1 MLAVPFARQRSGSS
15 SQLTE
20 QDDIPLG
27 LHEFLQLCQTVGA
40 EPWYNLPPAISPTEM
55 QNLMQYLGGDAS
67 TPYGAKRAALGQA
80 APWTSVFPVIH
91 LELGNEEW
99 NNITFAGSDIND
111 PVAYGNRVTTIF
123 GAAKSSPYY
132 TAANFDL
139 IMGSLEIN
147 SWYTGQEIS
156 NASNYD
162 SIAVAPYMF
171 GSFNDTSSTEAIFG
185 PMFAEPEMTDSV
197 STGYMYQQSQTVT
210 AAGKNLVVYEENLG
224 TQGGTASQSMVNAV
238 VPSVGGGVTMADHML
253 LQMRD
258 LGIKTQNIWALPEY
272 QNPFT
277 NPNGASETTP
287 LFGTVIDMGGQT
299 NRQRPVFLA
308 EQLVNTAILPNMLAT
323 TLTGANPTWNQP
335 LSTNDS
341 TDAVQL
347 NAHELQAFA
356 FTDGANNRSL
366 VLINLSRT
374 TALPVT
380 FSGTNAPFGTVAVG
394 VLTSTNLTD
403 TNENSGLVNTT
414 NTTLT
419 GFSPAAAYS
428 LPPFSVTVFS
438 WNATQ
443 P

>member
-1 MLAVPFARQRSGSS
+1 
-15 SQLTE
+15 
-20 QDDIPLG
+20 
-27 LHEFLQLCQTVGA
+27 
-40 EPWYNLPPAISPTEM
+40 
-55 QNLMQYLGGDAS
+55 
-67 TPYGAKRAALGQA
+67 
-80 APWTSVFPVIH
+80 
-91 LELGNEEW
+91 
-99 NNITFAGSDIND
+99 
-111 PVAYGNRVTTIF
+111 
-123 GAAKSSPYY
+123 
-132 TAANFDL
+132 
-139 IMGSLEIN
+139 MGSLVIN

-162 SIAVAPYMF
+162 SIAVAAYMF

-185 PMFAEPEMTDSV
+185 PMFAEPEMWDSAPN
-197 STGYMYQQSQTVT
+197 GYMYQQSQTVA
-210 AAGKNLVVYEENLG
+210 AAGKNLVVYEENLS
-224 TQGGTASQSMVNAV
+224 TQGGTASQSMVNSV
-238 VPSVGGGVTMADHML
+238 VPSVAGGVMMADHML

-258 LGIKTQNIWALPEY
+258 LGIKTQNVWALPEY

-308 EQLVNTAILPNMLAT
+308 EQLVNAAILPNMLAT

-341 TDAVQL
+341 VQL
-347 NAHELQAFA
+347 NGAHELQAFA

-366 VLINLSRT
+366 VVINLSRT

-394 VLTSTNLTD
+394 VFTSANLTD
-403 TNENSGLVNTT
+403 TNENSNLVNTT
-414 NTTLT
+414 NTTIT
-419 GFSPAAAYS
+419 GFTPAAAYS
-428 LPPFSVTVFS
+428 IPPFSVTVFS
-438 WNATQ
+438 WLATQ